1 MKLNDYQQASR
12 EIELALFRYVE
23 ADLKQLANL
32 NIVTAV
38 DDFLARWENKIP
50 KVKNHKHMLNKK
62 IKKIKDSKFAQ
73 NSKNIQKVDEKIY
86 ETYRQTIIRMC
97 YDIDLLKFD
106 DFEKKANRICKT
118 VEKAKENFN
127 DNRYS

>member
-62 IKKIKDSKFAQ
+62 IKKIKNSKFAQ